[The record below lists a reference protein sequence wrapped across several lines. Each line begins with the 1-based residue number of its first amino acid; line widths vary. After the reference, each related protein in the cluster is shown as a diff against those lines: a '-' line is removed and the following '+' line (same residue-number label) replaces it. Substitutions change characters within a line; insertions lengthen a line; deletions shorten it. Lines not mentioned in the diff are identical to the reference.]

1 MINRRTF
8 LAFSGAGL
16 GLSLIGK
23 GAAGVG
29 NKSPA
34 DGIALLYDSSL
45 CVGCRACQMNCK
57 SANRLPSESTDPR
70 GIYESPRT
78 LSARTWNIIQLRNN
92 LQPEKPQYP
101 YWNKQCMHCTDAA
114 CVNVC
119 PTGALYKHA
128 LGITA
133 WDETKCNGCG
143 YCTQACPFKV
153 ASLRVDNLITGRA
166 KAARC
171 TFCQERIIN
180 GLTTAC
186 VAACPTGALT
196 QGPRLQL
203 LQKAKERVATLQ
215 AGPIAKANLYGE
227 FEAGGLHRLSILSD
241 DPSSYALVAG
251 IQISPLFSFWKNTLN
266 PLGRI
271 GLGATILG
279 LFVAWMVIRRNIK
292 MEEVE

>member
-16 GLSLIGK
+16 GLTLIDR
-23 GAAGVG
+23 GAAGFG
-29 NKSPA
+29 NASAA
-34 DGIALLYDSSL
+34 DGIAILYDSSL

-57 SANRLPSESTDPR
+57 ITNNLPSESTDPQ

-78 LSARTWNIIQLRNN
+78 LSAKTWNIIQLRTN
-92 LQPEKPQYP
+92 LQPDSPQRP

-114 CVNVC
+114 CVEVC

-128 LGITA
+128 MGFTA
-133 WDETKCNGCG
+133 WDEAKCNGCG

-153 ASLRVDNLITGRA
+153 ASLRVINIITGSA

-171 TFCQERIIN
+171 TFCQDRILN
-180 GLTTAC
+180 GLETAC
-186 VAACPTGALT
+186 VAACPVGALI
-196 QGPRLQL
+196 QGPRQQL
-203 LQKAKERVATLQ
+203 LQKAKERVAALQ
-215 AGPIAKANLYGE
+215 AEGITKANLYGE
-227 FEAGGLHRLSILSD
+227 FESGGLHRLSILSD

-251 IQISPLFSFWKNTLN
+251 IQISPFFSFWKNTLN

-271 GLGATILG
+271 GLGGTILG
-279 LFVAWMVIRRNIK
+279 LFIAWLVIRRNIK

>member
-23 GAAGVG
+23 GAAEVG
-29 NKSPA
+29 TKAAA

-57 SANRLPSESTDPR
+57 SANRLPGESTDPL

-78 LSARTWNIIQLRNN
+78 LSAKTWSIIQLRKN
-92 LQPEKPQYP
+92 LQPDNTRHP
-101 YWNKQCMHCTDAA
+101 YWNKQCMHCGDAA
-114 CVNVC
+114 CVRVC
-119 PTGALYKHA
+119 PTGALYKHP
-128 LGITA
+128 LGFTA

-153 ASLRVDNLITGRA
+153 ASLRVINRLTGRA

-171 TFCQERIIN
+171 TFCQDRILN

-186 VAACPTGALT
+186 VAACPVAALI
-196 QGPRLQL
+196 QGPRPQL
-203 LQKAKERVATLQ
+203 LQTARERVAALQ
-215 AGPIAKANLYGE
+215 AGGLTKANLYGE
-227 FEAGGLHRLSILSD
+227 FESGGLHRLSILSD

-279 LFVAWMVIRRNIK
+279 LFVTWMVVRRNIK